1 MCIPGTVY
9 SKAQFKA
16 IMGRGRIRARFKDNI
31 APGGARPVKA
41 ASFSASS
48 IPNANPAV
56 FRELKAGV
64 SKVESR
70 IGIDLPQGNLGFEE
84 NSERLGV
91 HFGSGDDR
99 TVLLQKA
106 FFNRNSS
113 EIIKDLRREFKR
125 KWAVTSPTPLQYVIV
140 HELGH
145 SIWVDRVEGR
155 AKELF
160 KLNKGILAL
169 HQKFLRDTARGRT
182 PISIYARY
190 NINEFFAETFTKA
203 IIGRKQNAYSRELL
217 KLLREHKDLLK
228 KIR

>member
-1 MCIPGTVY
+1 
-9 SKAQFKA
+9 
-16 IMGRGRIRARFKDNI
+16 MGRGRIRATFRDLLQ
-31 APGGARPVKA
+31 PGDPLPAKA
-41 ASFSASS
+41 APFSSAS
-48 IPNANPAV
+48 IPKADPAV

-70 IGIDLPQGNLGFEE
+70 IGIDLPQGNLGFTDDGEF
-84 NSERLGV
+84 LGV
-91 HFGSGDDR
+91 HFGSGDNR
-99 TVLLQKA
+99 TVLLQRS
-106 FFNRNSS
+106 FFNRSS
-113 EIIKDLRREFKR
+113 RDIIKDLNSEFKR
-125 KWAVTSPTPLQYVIV
+125 KWAVNSPTPLQYVAV

-160 KLNKGILAL
+160 KLNQGILKL

-182 PISIYARY
+182 PISVYARH